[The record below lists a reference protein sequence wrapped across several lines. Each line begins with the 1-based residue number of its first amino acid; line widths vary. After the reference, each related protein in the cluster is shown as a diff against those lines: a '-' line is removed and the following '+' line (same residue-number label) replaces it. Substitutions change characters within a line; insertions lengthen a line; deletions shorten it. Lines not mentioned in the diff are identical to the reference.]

1 MLEKKFVKTTMYVE
15 VDEDNYATYSNEYAS
30 LLQIIGAE
38 LDSFFKIY
46 CGYGVDD
53 ARKTITDYAQ
63 FILAGY
69 PDIKNQ
75 EVEVIVGDV
84 VVKPFD
90 NWDATRAGQSLAWW
104 TAFTNIKHNR
114 TGNKK
119 DASLESVLNIL
130 SALFLLEMKYLKI
143 ISAEQNEPDIPDE
156 ESSIFTLKDWSF
168 EYISMENVVAK
179 MIDEVVLLGGGGAD
193 SV

>member
-1 MLEKKFVKTTMYVE
+1 MLEKKFVETTMYVE